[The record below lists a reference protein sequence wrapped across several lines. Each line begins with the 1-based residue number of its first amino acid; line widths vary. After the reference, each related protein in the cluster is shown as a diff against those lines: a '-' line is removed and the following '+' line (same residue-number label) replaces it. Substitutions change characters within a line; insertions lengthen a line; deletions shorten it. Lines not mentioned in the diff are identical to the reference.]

1 MAKNSEWGAVTYLS
15 HSKYGAKREI
25 YINNSSY
32 YYTGRSGGN
41 VGGSTQIKDVYT
53 NQTSTA
59 QYNTYGFYTWDG
71 YLLNYGTNTHSSTR
85 ELTKVASTTG
95 NIYGVYDMSGCGN
108 EYVMGNY
115 NSTIG
120 SSGFTTLPNS
130 KYYDKYTITSNTS
143 CTIATCGGHALF
155 ETANWYSDNKYFV
168 NSSTYTWFM
177 RGGYYG
183 DGAKAGTYHS
193 SYNNGSGYATY
204 AFRVVIADIGT

>member
-1 MAKNSEWGAVTYLS
+1 
-15 HSKYGAKREI
+15 
-25 YINNSSY
+25 
-32 YYTGRSGGN
+32 
-41 VGGSTQIKDVYT
+41 
-53 NQTSTA
+53 
-59 QYNTYGFYTWDG
+59 
-71 YLLNYGTNTHSSTR
+71 
-85 ELTKVASTTG
+85 
-95 NIYGVYDMSGCGN
+95 MSGCGN

-168 NSSTYTWFM
+168 TSSPYTWFM
-177 RGGYYG
+177 RGGYFG
-183 DGAKAGTYHS
+183 DGASAGTYHS
-193 SYNNGSGYATY
+193 SYSNGSEYAIY